1 MTIKKLLCIL
11 SLAFVGVS
19 FAQTKYSTTSDDF
32 NNYHATVSSAERMF
46 KNDSLLQAFA
56 KFDIAFENYKGAIN
70 PSHYFKAA
78 LCAIKIKEEYKAL
91 HYLEK
96 AITNGYEIDS
106 NKLALIVF
114 NNQNTKQEYQTH
126 IGTWNATRD
135 AARNNTFEGE
145 LYASA
150 PTPNKIA
157 DTKYNEAL
165 TYCTNCD
172 KTKTCSK
179 TSTDYVS
186 KNKILKERM
195 KADSIVATKLLAN
208 INQYG
213 FPNLKIVDK
222 KACEIARTILLNYDA
237 DKTNE
242 RLDGILF
249 KALNDGFI
257 SPSFYAQ
264 VIDRRNVKAGLAPE
278 FYEPITGYEKT
289 IAASM
294 ASANNKRKTIGLYP
308 IILPPKTAQKPTTNA
323 KGGTTSTKSTD
334 GNLYDY

>member
-1 MTIKKLLCIL
+1 MKIKKLLYVL
-11 SLAFVGVS
+11 SLAITGISV
-19 FAQTKYSTTSDDF
+19 AQTKYSTTSDDF
-32 NNYHATVSSAERMF
+32 NNYHTTVSAAERMF
-46 KNDSLLQAFA
+46 TNDSLLQAYA
-56 KFDIAFENYKGAIN
+56 KFDIAFDNYKGGIN
-70 PSHYFKAA
+70 PTHYFKAA

-106 NKLALIVF
+106 NKLGLVVF
-114 NNQNTKQEYQTH
+114 NNQNTKQEYQAN
-126 IGTWNATRD
+126 IGKWNATRD
-135 AARNNTFEGE
+135 AARNTTFEGE
-145 LYASA
+145 LYAAA
-150 PTPNKIA
+150 PVPNKAA
-157 DTKYNEAL
+157 DAKYNEAL
-165 TYCTNCD
+165 TYCATCN
-172 KTKTCSK
+172 KNKTCSK
-179 TSTDYVS
+179 TAPDYVS
-186 KNKILKERM
+186 KNKLLKERM
-195 KADSIVATKLLAN
+195 KSDSAVAVKLLAN

-249 KALNDGFI
+249 KALNDGHI
-257 SPSFYAQ
+257 SPAFYAQ
-264 VIDRRNVKAGLAPE
+264 VIDRRNVKAGLNPE

-294 ASANNKRKTIGLYP
+294 AGANTKRKTIGLYN
-308 IILPPKTAQKPTTNA
+308 IILPPKTTQKPAITS
-323 KGGTTSTKSTD
+323 KGAVTATKSTN

>member
-1 MTIKKLLCIL
+1 M
-11 SLAFVGVS
+11 SLAIAGLSV
-19 FAQTKYSTTSDDF
+19 AQTKYSTTSDDF
-32 NNYHATVSSAERMF
+32 NNYHSTVSAAERMF
-46 KNDSLLQAFA
+46 KNDSLLQAYA
-56 KFDIAFENYKGAIN
+56 KFDIAFENYKGVIN

-106 NKLALIVF
+106 NKLGLIVF
-114 NNQNTKQEYQTH
+114 NNQNTKQEYQAN
-126 IGTWNATRD
+126 IAKWNTTRD
-135 AARNNTFEGE
+135 VARNTTYEGE
-145 LYASA
+145 IYAYA
-150 PTPNKIA
+150 PTTNKTA
-157 DTKYNEAL
+157 DAKYNEAL
-165 TYCTNCD
+165 TYCNTCN

-179 TSTDYVS
+179 TTPDYVS

-195 KADSIVATKLLAN
+195 KRDSVAAAKLLAN

-237 DKTNE
+237 DKANE

-264 VIDRRNVKAGLAPE
+264 VIDRRNVKAGLNPE

-289 IAASM
+289 ITASM
-294 ASANNKRKTIGLYP
+294 AGANNKRKTIGLYN
-308 IILPPKTAQKPTTNA
+308 IILPPKTTQKPVATA
-323 KGGTTSTKSTD
+323 KGGVAMTKPTD

>member
-1 MTIKKLLCIL
+1 MVIKKLLCIL
-11 SLAFVGVS
+11 ITIANLISI
-19 FAQTKYSTTSDDF
+19 AQTKYSTTSEDF
-32 NNYHATVSSAERMF
+32 NNYHATVSAAERMF
-46 KNDSLLQAFA
+46 KNDSLLQAYG
-56 KFDIAFENYKGAIN
+56 KFDIAFENYKGAKN

-78 LCAIKIKEEYKAL
+78 ICAIKIKEEYKAL
-91 HYLEK
+91 NYLEK

-114 NNQNTKQEYQTH
+114 NNQNTKQEYQAN
-126 IGTWNATRD
+126 IKVWNANGNSSKN
-135 AARNNTFEGE
+135 ATFERE
-145 LYASA
+145 IYTYE
-150 PTPNKIA
+150 PTPNKAA

-165 TYCTNCD
+165 TYCNMCI
-172 KTKTCSK
+172 KSKTCSK
-179 TSTDYVS
+179 TAAEYVS

-195 KADSIVATKLLAN
+195 KTDSIVAVKLIGN
-208 INQYG
+208 ISKYG
-213 FPNLKIVDK
+213 FPNLKIVNK

-249 KALNDGFI
+249 KALNDGYI

-289 IAASM
+289 IAAILPG
-294 ASANNKRKTIGLYP
+294 ANNKRKTIGLHT
-308 IILPPKTAQKPTTNA
+308 IILPPKTTQKPASN
-323 KGGTTSTKSTD
+323 TKSVANIAKQQD
-334 GNLYDY
+334 VNLYDY

>member
-11 SLAFVGVS
+11 SLTSVSIS
-19 FAQTKYSTTSDDF
+19 FAQTKYSTTSNDF
-32 NNYHATVSSAERMF
+32 NTYHATVSSAERMF
-46 KNDSLLQAFA
+46 KNDSLLQAYA
-56 KFDIAFENYKGAIN
+56 KFDIAFENYKGEIN

-106 NKLALIVF
+106 AKLGLIVF
-114 NNQNTKQEYQTH
+114 NNQNTKQEYQAN
-126 IGTWNATRD
+126 IGKWNAARD
-135 AARNNTFEGE
+135 AARNTTYEGE
-145 LYASA
+145 LYAYA
-150 PTPNKIA
+150 PTTNKVA
-157 DTKYNEAL
+157 DAKYNEAL
-165 TYCTNCD
+165 TYCTMCN

-179 TSTDYVS
+179 TATDYVS
-186 KNKILKERM
+186 KNKLLKERM
-195 KADSIVATKLLAN
+195 KTDSIVAAKLLAN

-222 KACEIARTILLNYDA
+222 KACEIARAIILNYDA

-257 SPSFYAQ
+257 SPAFYAQ
-264 VIDRRNVKAGLAPE
+264 VIDRRNAKAGLAPE

-294 ASANNKRKTIGLYP
+294 AGANSKRKTIGLYN
-308 IILPPKTAQKPTTNA
+308 IILPPKATKPVTTA
-323 KGGTTSTKSTD
+323 KGGATVTKPTD

>member
-1 MTIKKLLCIL
+1 MIKKLLCIL
-11 SLAFVGVS
+11 SLAIAGLSV
-19 FAQTKYSTTSDDF
+19 AQTKYSTTSADF
-32 NNYHATVSSAERMF
+32 NYYHATVSAAERMF
-46 KNDSLLQAFA
+46 RNDSLLQAYA

-78 LCAIKIKEEYKAL
+78 LCAIKIKEEFKAL

-106 NKLALIVF
+106 NKLALVVF
-114 NNQNTKQEYQTH
+114 NNQNTKQEYKVN
-126 IGTWNATRD
+126 IGTWNANRD
-135 AARNNTFEGE
+135 AARNTAFEGE
-145 LYASA
+145 LYTYA
-150 PTPNKIA
+150 PTPNKVA
-157 DTKYNEAL
+157 DAKYNEAL
-165 TYCTNCD
+165 TYCTMCN

-179 TSTDYVS
+179 TAPDYVS

-195 KADSIVATKLLAN
+195 KADSLVATKLLGN

-264 VIDRRNVKAGLAPE
+264 VIDRRNVKAGLNPE

-294 ASANNKRKTIGLYP
+294 AGANNKRKTIGLYN
-308 IILPPKTAQKPTTNA
+308 IILPAKTAQKPSPTA
-323 KGGTTSTKSTD
+323 KGGSTITKPTD

>member
-1 MTIKKLLCIL
+1 
-11 SLAFVGVS
+11 
-19 FAQTKYSTTSDDF
+19 
-32 NNYHATVSSAERMF
+32 MF
-46 KNDSLLQAFA
+46 KNDSLLQAYA

-106 NKLALIVF
+106 TKLGLIVF
-114 NNQNTKQEYQTH
+114 NNQNTKQEYQAN
-126 IGTWNATRD
+126 IGNWNATRD
-135 AARNNTFEGE
+135 AARNNAFESE

-157 DTKYNEAL
+157 DAKYNEAL
-165 TYCTNCD
+165 TYCAMCM

-179 TSTDYVS
+179 TATDYVS

-195 KADSIVATKLLAN
+195 KVDSVSAAKLLAN

-213 FPNLKIVDK
+213 FPNLKIVGK

-237 DKTNE
+237 DKANE

-264 VIDRRNVKAGLAPE
+264 IIDRRNVKAGLNPE

-289 IAASM
+289 IATSM
-294 ASANNKRKTIGLYP
+294 AGANNKRKTIGLYN
-308 IILPPKTAQKPTTNA
+308 IILPPKATKPAATP
-323 KGGTTSTKSTD
+323 KGGTTATKTTD

>member
-1 MTIKKLLCIL
+1 MMMIRKLLCIL
-11 SLAFVGVS
+11 SLAIAGLSV
-19 FAQTKYSTTSDDF
+19 AQTKYSTTSDDF
-32 NNYHATVSSAERMF
+32 NTYHATVSAAERMF
-46 KNDSLLQAFA
+46 RNDSLLQAYA
-56 KFDIAFENYKGAIN
+56 KFDIAFDNYKGGIN
-70 PSHYFKAA
+70 PTHYFKAA
-78 LCAIKIKEEYKAL
+78 LCAIKIKEEFKAL

-106 NKLALIVF
+106 NKLGLVVF
-114 NNQNTKQEYQTH
+114 NNQNTKQEYQAN
-126 IGTWNATRD
+126 IGKWNATRD
-135 AARNNTFEGE
+135 ATRNTSFEGE
-145 LYASA
+145 LYTFA
-150 PTPNKIA
+150 PTTNKIA
-157 DTKYNEAL
+157 DAKYNEAL
-165 TYCTNCD
+165 TYCNMCN

-179 TSTDYVS
+179 TATDYVS

-195 KADSIVATKLLAN
+195 KADSVVAAKLLTN

-213 FPNLKIVDK
+213 FPNLKIVGK

-249 KALNDGFI
+249 KALNDGYI

-264 VIDRRNVKAGLAPE
+264 VIDRRNTKAGLAPE

-294 ASANNKRKTIGLYP
+294 AGANNKRKTIGLYN
-308 IILPPKTAQKPTTNA
+308 IILPPKIVQKSASTAKGATITKPTDV
-323 KGGTTSTKSTD
+323 S
-334 GNLYDY
+334 LYDY